1 MCGLF
6 GCNNS
11 QNNCCNNGRC
21 GNITTIIRGPV
32 GPQGPRGPIG
42 PQGATG
48 PAGPQ
53 GPIGL
58 TGATG
63 PVGPQG
69 PIGLTGA
76 TGPVGPQGPQ
86 GLTGATGPQGI
97 QGPAGPQGPQGL
109 PGSSDI
115 IYAGVN
121 TQTNVPANSIVPL
134 AEIAT
139 TSGSTL
145 SVSDNEVVLPSAGSY
160 LVSYFV
166 NGSVNEDNNLLYS
179 LYLNDTPVA
188 GETIVLANTVGNT
201 QAGSKTILINVDSP
215 STLSVYNTS
224 DSSVTLASGTL
235 TVTRI

>member
-11 QNNCCNNGRC
+11 QNNCCNYRRD
-21 GNITTIIRGPV
+21 NITTVIRGPV

-53 GPIGL
+53 GPQGLTGAIGPQGPQGL
-58 TGATG
+58 TGAT
-63 PVGPQG
+63 
-69 PIGLTGA
+69 
-76 TGPVGPQGPQ
+76 GPQGPQ

-97 QGPAGPQGPQGL
+97 QGPAGPQGPQGI

-145 SVSDNEVVLPSAGSY
+145 SVSNNEVVLPEAGSY

-166 NGSVNEDNNLLYS
+166 NGSVNEEGNLLYT
-179 LYLNDTPVA
+179 LYLNDAPIA
-188 GETIVLANTVGNT
+188 GETIVISNTLGNT
-201 QAGSKTILINVDSP
+201 AASSKTILLNVDGP

>member
-53 GPIGL
+53 GPTGL

-86 GLTGATGPQGI
+86 GPQGV
-97 QGPAGPQGPQGL
+97 A
-109 PGSSDI
+109 GSSDI

-121 TQTNVPANSIVPL
+121 TQTNVPANSIVPIT
-134 AEIAT
+134 EIT
-139 TSGSTL
+139 STSGSTL

-188 GETIVLANTVGNT
+188 GETIVLANTLGNT
-201 QAGSKTILINVDSP
+201 QAGSKTILINVDGP
-215 STLSVYNTS
+215 STLAVYNTS
-224 DSSVTLASGTL
+224 GSSVTLSSATL

>member
-53 GPIGL
+53 GPTGL

-97 QGPAGPQGPQGL
+97 QGPAGPQGPQGI

-145 SVSDNEVVLPSAGSY
+145 SVSNNEVVLPEAGSY

-166 NGSVNEDNNLLYS
+166 NGSVNEEGNLLYT
-179 LYLNDTPVA
+179 LYLNDAPIA
-188 GETIVLANTVGNT
+188 GETIVISNTLGNT
-201 QAGSKTILINVDSP
+201 AASSKTILLNVDGP
-215 STLSVYNTS
+215 STLSVYITS